1 MSNLLGVYS
10 RETFKMWYNGVI
22 LNRKVD
28 RRDAQ
33 TSGGLGSCAGGTIT
47 MSNHTLDASSVKV
60 CSCCGESKSLT
71 EYHRHRDGLRPACK
85 SCTNAQNRSIYQKN
99 KESHLASKR
108 RYRAENYESWL
119 ETVRAYDS
127 RNEMKRRAHRAV
139 KHAIRSGRM
148 LPVKSSSC
156 ARCGGQAEIYHHHSY
171 APECWLD
178 VEPVC
183 RECHGKEHRDH

>member
-10 RETFKMWYNGVI
+10 RETFKMWYNGAI

-28 RRDAQ
+28 RRDAL
-33 TSGGLGSCAGGTIT
+33 TSGGLGSCAGGTLT

-60 CSCCGESKSLT
+60 CSRCGETKLLSD
-71 EYHRHRDGLRPACK
+71 YHKQGNGVRPACK
-85 SCTNAQNRSIYQKN
+85 ACTNAQNRSIYLKN
-99 KESHLASKR
+99 KSAHLASKR
-108 RYRAENYESWL
+108 RYRAEHYDSRL

-127 RNEMKRRAHRAV
+127 RNEIKRRAHRAV
-139 KHAIRSGRM
+139 KRAVYLGKM
-148 LPVKSSSC
+148 PAAKDCVC
-156 ARCGGQAEIYHHHSY
+156 VNCGVQAEIYHHHSY

-183 RECHGKEHRDH
+183 RVCHGKEHRVH